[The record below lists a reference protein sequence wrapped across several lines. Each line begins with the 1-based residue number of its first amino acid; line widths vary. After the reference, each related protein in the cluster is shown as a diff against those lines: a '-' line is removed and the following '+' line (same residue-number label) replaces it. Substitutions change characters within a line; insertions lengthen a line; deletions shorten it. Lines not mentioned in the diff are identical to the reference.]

1 MVAGEFTMR
10 GQGSV
15 PNAAFIADRFP
26 RRPSGRPVASGC
38 RLTDADGTQRIDFD
52 MAGGAVLLGHAHPR
66 VEAAVAAG
74 TATLKD
80 AAAALSALL
89 PRGPAVA
96 LCAEEGQALPAA
108 VAAARQ
114 ITGCRRIAVWDPK
127 DGVCNGET
135 DLAAVLV
142 DPLGMTPGQLRLARK
157 AATAA
162 GALLIFDEG
171 SSGFR
176 VHAQGVQGL
185 TGVRPDFSV
194 FGAGLANGRPIGA
207 ISGSEDLIGALDP
220 EDLPAPRGD
229 SLAAATAT
237 LDILSV
243 APVAAHLQVMGAEI
257 QTEVDELIKQA
268 GASRVFTLAGDP
280 TLPTPL
286 FAAPILEGLWMRE
299 MTTRNMIVVGP
310 HALSA
315 AHADVEVAALIAAY
329 AAVLPAMM
337 ARNLAEIFARPRPV
351 YDPFFSHSSSLAAP
365 EGRA

>member
-1 MVAGEFTMR
+1 M
-10 GQGSV
+10 
-15 PNAAFIADRFP
+15 PNAAFIADRFV
-26 RRPSGRPVASGC
+26 RRAPSRPVAAGC
-38 RLTDADGTQRIDFD
+38 RLTDRDGAERIDFD

-74 TATLKD
+74 KATLGD
-80 AAAALSALL
+80 AAAALSGLL
-89 PRGPAVA
+89 PRRPAVA

-108 VAAARQ
+108 VAAARKV
-114 ITGCRRIAVWDPK
+114 TGCRRVAVWDPRG
-127 DGVCNGET
+127 GVCNGET

-157 AATAA
+157 AATAV

-185 TGVRPDFSV
+185 SNVRPDFSV
-194 FGAGLANGRPIGA
+194 FGAGIANGRPIGA
-207 ISGSEDLIGALDP
+207 ITGSEDLIAALDP

-229 SLAAATAT
+229 SLAAAAAT
-237 LDILSV
+237 LETLGI
-243 APVAAHLQVMGAEI
+243 APVAPHLQVLGAEI
-257 QTEVDELIKQA
+257 QTEVESLIKRA
-268 GASRVFTLAGDP
+268 GAARVFTLAGDP

-286 FAAPILEGLWMRE
+286 FAAPILEGLWLRE
-299 MTTRNMIVVGP
+299 MTSRGLIVVGP

-315 AHADVEVAALIAAY
+315 AHGEVEVAALVDAY

-351 YDPFFSHSSSLAAP
+351 QDPLYSSPSHLAVP

>member
-1 MVAGEFTMR
+1 M
-10 GQGSV
+10 
-15 PNAAFIADRFP
+15 PNAAFIADHFT
-26 RRPSGRPVASGC
+26 RRPLGTPVASGC
-38 RLTDADGTQRIDFD
+38 RLIDDNGAARIDFD
-52 MAGGAVLLGHAHPR
+52 MAGGSVLLGHAHPR
-66 VEAAVAAG
+66 VEAAVEAG
-74 TATLKD
+74 TSTTAD
-80 AAAALSALL
+80 AAAALAALL
-89 PRGPAVA
+89 PRRPAVA

-108 VAAARQ
+108 VTAARK
-114 ITGCRRIAVWDPK
+114 ITGCRRVAVWDAK

-171 SSGFR
+171 ASGFR
-176 VHAQGVQGL
+176 VHAQGAQGL
-185 TGVRPDFSV
+185 SGVRPDFAV

-207 ISGSEDLIGALDP
+207 VTGPKDLIAALDP

-229 SLAAATAT
+229 SLAAAVAT
-237 LDILSV
+237 LETLGL
-243 APVAAHLQVMGAEI
+243 APVAPHLQVLGAEI
-257 QTEVDELIKQA
+257 QTEVESLVKRA
-268 GASRVFTLAGDP
+268 GAARVFTLAGDP

-299 MTTRNMIVVGP
+299 MTARNLVVVGP

-315 AHADVEVAALIAAY
+315 AHGQLETAALIGAY

-351 YDPFFSHSSSLAAP
+351 HDALFSVGP

>member
-1 MVAGEFTMR
+1 M
-10 GQGSV
+10 
-15 PNAAFIADRFP
+15 PHAAFIADRFV
-26 RRPSGRPVASGC
+26 RRPPGRPVASGC
-38 RLTDADGTQRIDFD
+38 RLTDETGTDRIDFD

-66 VEAAVAAG
+66 IEAAVAAS
-74 TATLKD
+74 TASLTD

-89 PRGPAVA
+89 PRSPAVA
-96 LCAEEGQALPAA
+96 LCAEESQALPAA
-108 VAAARQ
+108 VAAARR
-114 ITGCRRIAVWDPK
+114 ITGCRRVAVWDLK

-171 SSGFR
+171 ASGFR
-176 VHAQGVQGL
+176 VHAQGAQGL
-185 TGVRPDFSV
+185 SGVRPDFAV
-194 FGAGLANGRPIGA
+194 FGAGIANGRPIGA
-207 ISGSEDLIGALDP
+207 VSGPEDLIAALDP
-220 EDLPAPRGD
+220 EDLPAPRAD
-229 SLAAATAT
+229 SLAAAAAT
-237 LDILSV
+237 LETLAV
-243 APVAAHLQVMGAEI
+243 APVAPHLQVLGAEI
-257 QTEVDELIKQA
+257 QTEVELLIKRA
-268 GASRVFTLAGDP
+268 GAGRVFTLAGDP

-299 MTTRNMIVVGP
+299 MTSRGLIVVGP

-315 AHADVEVAALIAAY
+315 AHGEVETAALIGAY

-351 YDPFFSHSSSLAAP
+351 YDPLYSTSQYSAAP

>member
-1 MVAGEFTMR
+1 M
-10 GQGSV
+10 
-15 PNAAFIADRFP
+15 PHAAFIADSFR
-26 RRPSGRPVASGC
+26 RRPTGRPVASGC
-38 RLTDADGTQRIDFD
+38 RLTDDAGTARIDFD

-66 VEAAVAAG
+66 VEAAVA
-74 TATLKD
+74 TARVTLND

-89 PRGPAVA
+89 PRSPAVA
-96 LCAEEGQALPAA
+96 LCAEESQALPAA
-108 VAAARQ
+108 VAAARR
-114 ITGCRRIAVWDPK
+114 ITGCRRVAVWDPK
-127 DGVCNGET
+127 EGVCNGET

-142 DPLGMTPGQLRLARK
+142 DPLGMTPGQLRMARK
-157 AATAA
+157 AATTV

-185 TGVRPDFSV
+185 SNVRPDFSV
-194 FGAGLANGRPIGA
+194 FGAGIANGRPIGA
-207 ISGSEDLIGALDP
+207 VTGSEDLIAALDP

-237 LDILSV
+237 LETLGI
-243 APVAAHLQVMGAEI
+243 APVAPHLQVLGAEI
-257 QTEVDELIKQA
+257 QTEVELLIKRA

-299 MTTRNMIVVGP
+299 MTARNLIVVGP

-315 AHADVEVAALIAAY
+315 AHAEVEVAALVDAY

-351 YDPFFSHSSSLAAP
+351 YDPLYSSPTYLAAP
-365 EGRA
+365 EGRV